1 MLLASHS
8 AVHNGVDLNIL
19 FDDGAAG
26 EGVELSGHDGLHELE
41 NMVACAMAGVE
52 MGVGVISRQSL
63 C

>member
-1 MLLASHS
+1 MFCE
-8 AVHNGVDLNIL
+8 IFL
-19 FDDGAAG
+19 FFSCAAG